1 MVKKINYQSDFKLE
15 VTLTLGGVAMPVPD
29 HDFALV
35 FSSCDGI
42 RKYVCKRIGD
52 VWTNCRLSDDGEKVL
67 CFLDNH
73 GLSVGDLR
81 VKYIDIAPDSEMP
94 DKDLRTV
101 TPTTLD
107 VELVAGAGDG
117 ATDIDVDVPTDLL
130 AIIADINE
138 LEERCGTYIVEMEEM
153 EAETRRYRDSARQS
167 ADTAQEA
174 KAASLEAVM
183 SSEANASAA
192 ITAKDNAE
200 DSAQQADAAA
210 SSAQRSASS
219 AADSATS
226 ASDSRLAS
234 EQAAQR
240 ASNSAANADSSEYD
254 ARRYANQA
262 SASAD
267 SARGSAE
274 VAYSRSVN
282 AANSA
287 AIAAEKATI
296 AQGGAVDA
304 ETSSEAAAASASAAS
319 GSATSASNSA
329 TAAAASAT
337 EAASVATTT
346 ATTVATNVATTI
358 AGGKADK
365 VVRVDKTS
373 DPATSFTIDAN
384 KVYDFGERVSLEI
397 SLAAYAGDDVPIW
410 AFTFVSA
417 ETATSLDI
425 PATWEILNG
434 SLDIEAGFTYEFN
447 ISNGLCAY
455 GKFKTT

>member
-1 MVKKINYQSDFKLE
+1 MVTKINYQSDFKLE

-130 AIIADINE
+130 AIIAEINE

-153 EAETRRYRDSARQS
+153 ETETRRYRDSARQS

-183 SSEANASAA
+183 SCEANASAA
-192 ITAKDNAE
+192 ISARDNAE

-210 SSAQRSASS
+210 SSAQRSASL

-240 ASNSAANADSSEYD
+240 ASNSAANANSSEYD

-287 AIAAEKATI
+287 AIAAENATI
-296 AQGGAVDA
+296 AQGFAVDS
-304 ETSSEAAAASASAAS
+304 ETSSEAAAESASAAS
-319 GSATSASNSA
+319 GSATSAANSA
-329 TAAAASAT
+329 TAAAASAS

-346 ATTVATNVATTI
+346 ATTVATTI
-358 AGGKADK
+358 ASGKADK
-365 VVRVDKTS
+365 VLRVDKTS
-373 DPATSFTIDAN
+373 DPATAFVLDAN

-397 SLAAYAGDDVPIW
+397 SLATYSGDDVPIY

-417 ETATSLDI
+417 ATATSLDI
-425 PATWEILNG
+425 PATWEILG
-434 SLDIEAGFTYEFN
+434 GTLEIESGYTYEFN
-447 ISNGLCAY
+447 IQGNLCAY